1 VPDFEADT
9 TQIADAAV
17 RLGGVAGALS
27 GEYGGIDPGPL
38 GFPQAQAALADFVA
52 AWMAA
57 GDALASGVRA
67 LQQGLCDSASR
78 YDGAEGANIQGMRR
92 R

>member
-1 VPDFEADT
+1 
-9 TQIADAAV
+9 
-17 RLGGVAGALS
+17 VAGALS

-38 GFPQAQAALADFVA
+38 GFPRAQAALADFVA

-67 LQQGLCDSASR
+67 LQQGLSDSASR
-78 YDGAEGANIQGMRR
+78 YDGAKGANIQGVRR